1 MFGSV
6 SRAALF
12 KQTQPVRIV
21 PAALCLVYVGLAAT
35 CPVANAQVFTVSP
48 GKIESRYTDIKRTH
62 VALSSQPL
70 LQRTK
75 LQLVRVLEAEQ
86 GFAMRPL
93 PKGSRGMTLI
103 ANGAASP
110 NGADY
115 AKTLEHNGIALQ
127 AADRVMITDIKF
139 IGDKIVFELNY
150 GPDQKHRILRHIS
163 IGANGAMIPLA
174 QDSGQEPTGVRI
186 TLQFEKFVP
195 EMTGTEVMELLGPLI
210 DFKVKTP
217 AEAYVDTLPPQLREA
232 ILHHHVL
239 VGMSPEMVKVA
250 MGYPDGKS
258 REREGDMPFEEWIY
272 GQPPADVEFVRFN
285 GNRVIRVEECKIGE
299 PPIIRD
305 KDEMGN
311 YWNSVPVNPNI
322 REVKLGDRSSDSDKQ
337 ESAVTAA
344 PSLRKPG
351 ETLPSDGE
359 IPQMGKVQFPPG
371 MDGSRKPT
379 QPASAPASGSASD
392 SGTAGTGTAGSGT
405 TGAGGSGSNPGAT
418 TGSGTA
424 PQPPSSQPPS
434 SQYMSTSF

>member
-6 SRAALF
+6 SRAMLF
-12 KQTQPVRIV
+12 MQNLHIRVV
-21 PAALCLVYVGLAAT
+21 PTAMCFMFAGLAAT
-35 CPVANAQVFTVSP
+35 GSIAPAQVFTVSP
-48 GKIESRYTDIKRTH
+48 DKIDSRYTDIKRTH
-62 VALSSQPL
+62 IALSSQPL

-103 ANGAASP
+103 ANGAANP
-110 NGADY
+110 NGAEY
-115 AKTLEHNGIALQ
+115 VKTLEHNGVALQ

-139 IGDKIVFELNY
+139 LGDKIVFELNY

-174 QDSGQEPTGVRI
+174 QDSGQEPTGVRV

-195 EMTGTEVMELLGPLI
+195 ELTGAEVMELLFPLV

-232 ILHHHVL
+232 ILKHHVL

-250 MGYPDGKS
+250 MGHPASTS

-285 GNRVIRVEECKIGE
+285 GNRVIRVEECKMGE

-305 KDEMGN
+305 QDEMGN
-311 YWNSVPVNPNI
+311 YWNAVPITPNI
-322 REVKLGDRSSDSDKQ
+322 REVKLGDRSSEDDRQ
-337 ESAVTAA
+337 EKAVTAA

-351 ETLPSDGE
+351 ETLPTDADT
-359 IPQMGKVQFPPG
+359 PQLGKVQFPPG
-371 MDGSRKPT
+371 MDGRSKPA
-379 QPASAPASGSASD
+379 QPGNAPAGGS
-392 SGTAGTGTAGSGT
+392 TGSNGSGT
-405 TGAGGSGSNPGAT
+405 TGTGTASPGTTTSTGSGSP
-418 TGSGTA
+418 
-424 PQPPSSQPPS
+424 PPS
-434 SQYMSTSF
+434 SQYTSISF

>member
-1 MFGSV
+1 MLGFV
-6 SRAALF
+6 SKATPCRQNLP
-12 KQTQPVRIV
+12 TRVV
-21 PAALCLVYVGLAAT
+21 PLAMCLIYLGLVAT
-35 CPVANAQVFTVSP
+35 KDIASAQVFTVSP

-62 VALSSQPL
+62 VALSSQPI

-93 PKGSRGMTLI
+93 PKGSKGMTLI

-115 AKTLEHNGIALQ
+115 AKTLEHSGIALQ
-127 AADRVMITDIKF
+127 AADRVAITDIKF
-139 IGDKIVFELNY
+139 LGDKIVFEFNY

-163 IGANGAMIPLA
+163 VGANGAMIPLA

-195 EMTGTEVMELLGPLI
+195 ELTGTEVMELLYPLV

-217 AEAYVDTLPPQLREA
+217 AEAYVDTLPSQLREA
-232 ILHHHVL
+232 ILKHHVL

-250 MGYPDGKS
+250 MGPPDTKS

-272 GQPPADVEFVRFN
+272 GQPPKDIEFVRFN
-285 GNRVIRVEECKIGE
+285 GNRVIRVEECKLGE

-305 KDEMGN
+305 QDEMGN
-311 YWNSVPVNPNI
+311 YWNTVPTTPNI
-322 REVKLGDRSSDSDKQ
+322 REVKLGDRSADEDKK

-351 ETLPSDGE
+351 ETLPNDGE

-371 MDGSRKPT
+371 MDGSNKPAQSGNT
-379 QPASAPASGSASD
+379 PASGSGS
-392 SGTAGTGTAGSGT
+392 GSGT
-405 TGAGGSGSNPGAT
+405 TGSGTTGTGTSEPGT
-418 TGSGTA
+418 NTSTGSGAT
-424 PQPPSSQPPS
+424 PPPS
-434 SQYMSTSF
+434 SQYTSTSF

>member
-6 SRAALF
+6 SRTTLF
-12 KQTQPVRIV
+12 SQHLPARIL
-21 PAALCLVYVGLAAT
+21 PATMCLVCVGLAAT
-35 CPVANAQVFTVSP
+35 GPVAHAQVFTVSP
-48 GKIESRYTDIKRTH
+48 DKIESRYTDIKRTH

-103 ANGAASP
+103 ANGAANP
-110 NGADY
+110 NGTEY
-115 AKTLEHNGIALQ
+115 VKMLEHNGIALQ
-127 AADRVMITDIKF
+127 AADRVVITDIKF
-139 IGDKIVFELNY
+139 LGDKIVFELNY

-163 IGANGAMIPLA
+163 IGAGGAMIPLA
-174 QDSGQEPTGVRI
+174 RDSGQEPTGVRV

-195 EMTGTEVMELLGPLI
+195 ELTGTEVMELLYPLI

-217 AEAYVDTLPPQLREA
+217 AEAYVDTLPAQLREA
-232 ILHHHVL
+232 ILKHHVL

-250 MGYPDGKS
+250 MGHPDSKS
-258 REREGDMPFEEWIY
+258 REREGDMPFEEWVY

-285 GNRVIRVEECKIGE
+285 GNRVIRVEECKMGE

-305 KDEMGN
+305 QDEMGN
-311 YWNSVPVNPNI
+311 YWNTVPTTPNI
-322 REVKLGDRSSDSDKQ
+322 REVKLGDRSSQQDKQ

-351 ETLPSDGE
+351 ETLPTDGG

-371 MDGSRKPT
+371 MDGSGKPS
-379 QPASAPASGSASD
+379 QPANAPGSGAGAGTTGSGPSSTGTSS
-392 SGTAGTGTAGSGT
+392 SGTSGTGAGTTPGSGT
-405 TGAGGSGSNPGAT
+405 TP
-418 TGSGTA
+418 
-424 PQPPSSQPPS
+424 PPS
-434 SQYMSTSF
+434 SQYANTSF

>member
-1 MFGSV
+1 M
-6 SRAALF
+6 
-12 KQTQPVRIV
+12 
-21 PAALCLVYVGLAAT
+21 CLIYLGLAAT
-35 CPVANAQVFTVSP
+35 SWVARAQVFTVEKD
-48 GKIESRYTDIKRTH
+48 KIESRYTDIKRTH
-62 VALSSQPL
+62 VALSSQPI

-93 PKGSRGMTLI
+93 PKGSRGMTLV

-127 AADRVMITDIKF
+127 AADRVIITDIKF
-139 IGDKIVFELNY
+139 LGDKIVFELNY

-195 EMTGTEVMELLGPLI
+195 EMTGTEVMELLTPLV
-210 DFKVKTP
+210 DFKLKTP
-217 AEAYVDTLPPQLREA
+217 AEAYVDTLPPQLKEA
-232 ILHHHVL
+232 ILKHHVL
-239 VGMSPEMVKVA
+239 VGMSPEMVTVA
-250 MGYPDGKS
+250 MGHPDSKS

-272 GQPPADVEFVRFN
+272 GQPPKDVEFVRFN
-285 GNRVIRVEECKIGE
+285 GNRVIRVEDCKMGE

-305 KDEMGN
+305 QDEMGN
-311 YWNSVPVNPNI
+311 YWNTVPTNPNI
-322 REVKLGDRSSDSDKQ
+322 REVKLGDRSAESDKQ

-351 ETLPSDGE
+351 ETLPSDGQ

-371 MDGSRKPT
+371 MDGSSKPA
-379 QPASAPASGSASD
+379 QPQGLPASGSG
-392 SGTAGTGTAGSGT
+392 SGAGTTGSGT
-405 TGAGGSGSNPGAT
+405 TGTGTS
-418 TGSGTA
+418 GSGTTTGNGTT
-424 PQPPSSQPPS
+424 PPPPS
-434 SQYMSTSF
+434 QYTSTSF

>member
-6 SRAALF
+6 SRTTLF
-12 KQTQPVRIV
+12 RQHLLVGIV
-21 PAALCLVYVGLAAT
+21 PAAMCLTCFGLAAVS
-35 CPVANAQVFTVSP
+35 CVAGAQVFTVETN
-48 GKIESRYTDIKRTH
+48 KIESRYTDIKRTH
-62 VALSSQPL
+62 VTLSSQPL

-75 LQLVRVLEAEQ
+75 LQLVRALEAEQ

-93 PKGSRGMTLI
+93 PKGSRGMILI
-103 ANGAASP
+103 ANGAATP
-110 NGADY
+110 NGSDY

-127 AADRVMITDIKF
+127 ASDRVAITDIKF
-139 IGDKIVFELNY
+139 LGDKIVFEFNY

-195 EMTGTEVMELLGPLI
+195 ELTGTEVMELLYPLV

-232 ILHHHVL
+232 ILKHHVL

-250 MGYPDGKS
+250 MGHPDSKS

-272 GQPPADVEFVRFN
+272 GQPPADIEFVRFN
-285 GNRVIRVEECKIGE
+285 GNRVIRVEECKMGE

-305 KDEMGN
+305 QDEMGN
-311 YWNSVPVNPNI
+311 YWNTVPTNPNI
-322 REVKLGDRSSDSDKQ
+322 REVKLGDRSAQQDKQ

-351 ETLPSDGE
+351 EALPNDAE

-371 MDGSRKPT
+371 MDGSGKPA
-379 QPASAPASGSASD
+379 QPANAPGS
-392 SGTAGTGTAGSGT
+392 GTGTSGTGSSGSTTSTGSGT
-405 TGAGGSGSNPGAT
+405 T
-418 TGSGTA
+418 
-424 PQPPSSQPPS
+424 PQPPS
-434 SQYMSTSF
+434 QYVNTSF

>member
-6 SRAALF
+6 SRATLF
-12 KQTQPVRIV
+12 QQNLPTRI
-21 PAALCLVYVGLAAT
+21 AAAAIGLMYLGLGAT
-35 CPVANAQVFTVSP
+35 SSIARAQVFTVETH
-48 GKIESRYTDIKRTH
+48 KIESRYTDIKRTH
-62 VALSSQPL
+62 IALSSQPL

-75 LQLVRVLEAEQ
+75 LQLVRVLESEQ

-93 PKGSRGMTLI
+93 PKGSKGMTLI

-110 NGADY
+110 NGSDY

-139 IGDKIVFELNY
+139 LGDKIVFEFNY

-195 EMTGTEVMELLGPLI
+195 ELTGTEVMELLIPLV

-232 ILHHHVL
+232 ILTHHVL
-239 VGMSPEMVKVA
+239 VGMSPDMVKVA
-250 MGYPDGKS
+250 MGHPDSKS

-305 KDEMGN
+305 QDEMGN
-311 YWNSVPVNPNI
+311 YWNTVPTNPNI
-322 REVKLGDRSSDSDKQ
+322 REIKLGDRSSQSDKQ
-337 ESAVTAA
+337 ESAVTVG

-351 ETLPSDGE
+351 ETLPTDADT
-359 IPQMGKVQFPPG
+359 PQLGKVQFPPG
-371 MDGSRKPT
+371 MDGSNKPA
-379 QPASAPASGSASD
+379 QPGNEPANGS
-392 SGTAGTGTAGSGT
+392 TGAAGSGT
-405 TGAGGSGSNPGAT
+405 TGSGSSGSGTGTT
-418 TGSGTA
+418 TGSGTT
-424 PQPPSSQPPS
+424 PQPPPS
-434 SQYMSTSF
+434 SQYTSISF

>member
-6 SRAALF
+6 SRTTLF
-12 KQTQPVRIV
+12 RQNLPSRI
-21 PAALCLVYVGLAAT
+21 ASATMCLMYLGLAAGST
-35 CPVANAQVFTVSP
+35 LTGAQVFTVETN
-48 GKIESRYTDIKRTH
+48 KIESRYTDIKRTH
-62 VALSSQPL
+62 VPLSSQPL

-103 ANGAASP
+103 ANGVASP

-139 IGDKIVFELNY
+139 LGDKIVFELNY

-163 IGANGAMIPLA
+163 VGANGAMIPLA
-174 QDSGQEPTGVRI
+174 QDSGQEPMGVRI

-195 EMTGTEVMELLGPLI
+195 EMTGTDVMELLTPLV
-210 DFKVKTP
+210 DFKLKTP
-217 AEAYVDTLPPQLREA
+217 AEAYVDTLPPQLKEA
-232 ILHHHVL
+232 ILKHHVL
-239 VGMSPEMVKVA
+239 VGMSPEMVKYAV
-250 MGYPDGKS
+250 GHPDSKS

-285 GNRVIRVEECKIGE
+285 GNRVIRVEECKMGE

-305 KDEMGN
+305 QDEMGN
-311 YWNSVPVNPNI
+311 YWNTVPTSPNI
-322 REVKLGDRSSDSDKQ
+322 REVKLGDRSADSTKQ
-337 ESAVTAA
+337 ESAVTAS

-351 ETLPSDGE
+351 ETLPNDGE
-359 IPQMGKVQFPPG
+359 VPQMGKVQFPPG
-371 MDGSRKPT
+371 MDGSNKPA
-379 QPASAPASGSASD
+379 QPTNAPGSGNGSGT
-392 SGTAGTGTAGSGT
+392 GTAGTGT
-405 TGAGGSGSNPGAT
+405 TGAGTSGSTPGTT
-418 TGSGTA
+418 TGSGTT
-424 PQPPSSQPPS
+424 PQPPSSQ
-434 SQYMSTSF
+434 YTSISF

>member
-1 MFGSV
+1 MFGFV
-6 SRAALF
+6 SRATLF
-12 KQTQPVRIV
+12 QQDLPTRIV
-21 PAALCLVYVGLAAT
+21 PAAIGLMYLGLAAT
-35 CPVANAQVFTVSP
+35 SSVARAQVFTVETN
-48 GKIESRYTDIKRTH
+48 KIESRYTDIKRTH

-75 LQLVRVLEAEQ
+75 LQLVRVLESEQ

-93 PKGSRGMTLI
+93 PKGSKGMTLI
-103 ANGAASP
+103 ANGAANP

-139 IGDKIVFELNY
+139 LSDKIVFEFNY

-195 EMTGTEVMELLGPLI
+195 ELTGTEVMELLNPLV

-217 AEAYVDTLPPQLREA
+217 AEAYVDTLPAQLREA
-232 ILHHHVL
+232 ILKHHVL
-239 VGMSPEMVKVA
+239 VGMSPDMVKVA
-250 MGYPDGKS
+250 MGHPDSKS

-285 GNRVIRVEECKIGE
+285 GNRVIRVEECKMGE

-311 YWNSVPVNPNI
+311 YWNTVPTNPNI
-322 REVKLGDRSSDSDKQ
+322 REIKLGDRSAETDKQ
-337 ESAVTAA
+337 ESAVTVG

-351 ETLPSDGE
+351 EIVPDNPDT
-359 IPQMGKVQFPPG
+359 PQLGKVQFPPG
-371 MDGSRKPT
+371 MDGSNKPT
-379 QPASAPASGSASD
+379 QPGNTPVNGSAGSTG
-392 SGTAGTGTAGSGT
+392 SGTSGTGTSGSGASGT
-405 TGAGGSGSNPGAT
+405 STGTT
-418 TGSGTA
+418 TGSGTT
-424 PQPPSSQPPS
+424 PQPPSSQ
-434 SQYMSTSF
+434 YTSISF

>member
-1 MFGSV
+1 M
-6 SRAALF
+6 
-12 KQTQPVRIV
+12 
-21 PAALCLVYVGLAAT
+21 CLIYLGLAAT
-35 CPVANAQVFTVSP
+35 SWVARAQVFTVEKD
-48 GKIESRYTDIKRTH
+48 KIESRYTDIKRTH
-62 VALSSQPL
+62 VALSSQPI

-93 PKGSRGMTLI
+93 PKGSRGMTLV

-127 AADRVMITDIKF
+127 AADRVIITDIKF
-139 IGDKIVFELNY
+139 LGDKIVFELNY

-195 EMTGTEVMELLGPLI
+195 EMTGTEVMELLTPLV
-210 DFKVKTP
+210 DFKLKTP
-217 AEAYVDTLPPQLREA
+217 AEAYVDTLPPQLKEA
-232 ILHHHVL
+232 ILKHHVL
-239 VGMSPEMVKVA
+239 VGMSPEMVTVA
-250 MGYPDGKS
+250 MGHPDSKS

-272 GQPPADVEFVRFN
+272 GQPPKDVEFVRFN
-285 GNRVIRVEECKIGE
+285 GNRVIRVEDCKMGE

-305 KDEMGN
+305 QDEMGN
-311 YWNSVPVNPNI
+311 YWNTVPTNPNI
-322 REVKLGDRSSDSDKQ
+322 REVKLGDRSAESDKQ

-351 ETLPSDGE
+351 ETLPSDGQ

-371 MDGSRKPT
+371 MDGSNKPAQPQACPPAAAAQALEPLARDNGNRNFGKRHDYRKWND
-379 QPASAPASGSASD
+379 SATVLAVHQYFFL
-392 SGTAGTGTAGSGT
+392 AGR
-405 TGAGGSGSNPGAT
+405 
-418 TGSGTA
+418 
-424 PQPPSSQPPS
+424 
-434 SQYMSTSF
+434 